1 MASPRTTSVHLT
13 AQGGATEQLR
23 RANLSRVLGLVHR
36 DGAQSRAELTRNTGL
51 NRSTVGALVAE
62 LTELGLVTEALPTEG
77 NLPGRPSP
85 IVTAAPEIAA
95 ITVNPEVDAIHV
107 GLVGLGG
114 HIIARVRL
122 DLAHI
127 PTSSDVVALS
137 SAAISG
143 LLSGRP
149 ALRIVGVGIAV
160 PGQVRLSDGEVRDAT
175 HMDWVDEPLGRLI
188 AEATGM
194 RTWAANAAYLGM
206 RAESVFGT
214 ARGVDD
220 FVYFIGGASGIGGGA
235 VMGGQLLTGS
245 AGYAGEFGHTFVR
258 SHGTPC
264 SCGASGCLEAE
275 LTQSSLLD
283 AVGLAPADAD
293 QLATRLGE
301 STDPVVRALLEA
313 HLELLGIAVRTT
325 VNSLNPSLVVLSG
338 FLAALFD
345 AGGPGTQE
353 RLVAGAIRSAR
364 DTVRIESAP
373 FGSNQLMIGAGE
385 LVFADL
391 LADPANFLA
400 ESPLIVVDNN
410 FVA

>member
-95 ITVNPEVDAIHV
+95 IAVNPEVDAIHV